1 MRRIIIATAA
11 LAVLVAAGVATATTT
26 LNFNSY
32 GGSLTVAPSAA
43 GSAAKPSPAGFTE
56 ALAAASAQPG
66 LNAAPLVDIKLTLYG
81 LKLDSKDFPT
91 CSVASI
97 VAAQTD
103 TGCPKGSLVASGSI
117 VAAVGPTSLTGP
129 TIPCDPLLHVYNAGG
144 GELTFFFVISGAHQC
159 AGQVTGAAAPYPGT
173 LVPGRG
179 GTLIQNT
186 PLPPDT
192 STDAANINLYASLTA
207 EHLVWSKA
215 TKKVHGKTVSFL
227 SSVGCKAGK
236 RPWSI
241 SYTATNG
248 TSDQTDV
255 VKGSQS
261 C

>member
-11 LAVLVAAGVATATTT
+11 LAALVVAGVATATTT
-26 LNFNSY
+26 TTFNSY
-32 GGSLTVAPSAA
+32 GGSLTAAPKVA
-43 GSAAKPSPAGFTE
+43 GSTAKPSPAGLTE
-56 ALAAASAQPG
+56 VLAAASAQTG
-66 LNAAPLVDIKLTLYG
+66 LNAAPLTDVKWTIYG
-81 LKLDSKDFPT
+81 LKVDSKDFPT
-91 CSVASI
+91 CSAVSI
-97 VAAQTD
+97 EAAKTD
-103 TGCPKGSLVASGSI
+103 TGCPKGSLVASGNV
-117 VAAVGPTSLTGP
+117 VAAVGPTNRTGS
-129 TIPCDPLLHVYNAGG
+129 TIPCDPLLHVYNSGAGK
-144 GELTFFFVISGAHQC
+144 LAFFFVITGAHQC

-173 LVPGRG
+173 ITPGPG
-179 GTLIQNT
+179 GTLVEDS

-192 STDAANINLYASLTA
+192 STNAAGIGLYASLTN
-207 EHLVWSKA
+207 ENLVWSKA

-255 VKGSQS
+255 VKGSQH